1 VGVDIVNA
9 TGLDL
14 PESTF
19 REQAAQIVRAL
30 DGWNADRNR
39 SPLSMFTRGS
49 FSQPSTPLQ
58 AIQAARQALKDDVV
72 STSLELIEGV
82 SLETVSWESPD
93 AAVAA
98 AWNAS
103 AAEMDLDWFVRAALR
118 EMNTIGRISVATW
131 WGTTQTRPDGTGPA
145 GKRAKRAV
153 SRVMP
158 QRCVLL
164 PAEKVLKL
172 KSFWGTDK
180 LVWLASDAV
189 EHSAIAAAADPTI
202 QRLIAGPYTP
212 SEAEAAQI
220 TEYGGDPDYVWL
232 LDSTAVWQY
241 RLPDLGDDDCTTPL
255 SRTLTTLE
263 LTARL
268 LDSDRASLIAA
279 ANFVLIFKIGTDL
292 APAQQAEIDAYR
304 EGMTRIAKLP
314 VIVGDH
320 RLEVDILTPDTSAVL
335 NSDKHATLN
344 HRLAAA
350 TLGLPDEAMLPG
362 RGQLDPEVPARLM
375 VARIKTR
382 RRMLQRA
389 LEKHLARPGARLN
402 GDPLLESVPSLTFT
416 PREVPIVGVTAA
428 LAAVLQARQRNELS
442 RQTYLETLGYDQD
455 VEAERRKHEAESGL
469 DDTFQTHEPFDSP
482 ANGSGGPSKTP
493 VNNGDPSRG
502 GRPSGT
508 KNSGTS
514 KGDQS

>member
-189 EHSAIAAAADPTI
+189 EHS
-202 QRLIAGPYTP
+202 
-212 SEAEAAQI
+212 
-220 TEYGGDPDYVWL
+220 
-232 LDSTAVWQY
+232 
-241 RLPDLGDDDCTTPL
+241 
-255 SRTLTTLE
+255 
-263 LTARL
+263 
-268 LDSDRASLIAA
+268 
-279 ANFVLIFKIGTDL
+279 
-292 APAQQAEIDAYR
+292 
-304 EGMTRIAKLP
+304 

-402 GDPLLESVPSLTFT
+402 GDPLLDSVPSLTFT